1 MGGFDGE
8 GAEEEG
14 GWGRARARGR
24 GEGGVISLVV
34 SLGGGSAR
42 CLRRFHDDGDD
53 DDDDS
58 VLTIRMYG
66 QGSAQRL
73 GMGVLAS
80 SN

>member
-1 MGGFDGE
+1 
-8 GAEEEG
+8 
-14 GWGRARARGR
+14 
-24 GEGGVISLVV
+24 LVV